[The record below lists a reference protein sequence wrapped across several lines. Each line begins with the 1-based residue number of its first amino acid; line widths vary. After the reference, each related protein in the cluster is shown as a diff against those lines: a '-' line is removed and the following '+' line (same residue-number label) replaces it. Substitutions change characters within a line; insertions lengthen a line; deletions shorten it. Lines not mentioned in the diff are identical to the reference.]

1 MDQHYRYTNL
11 KNAYGNRTPETA
23 IKVSMNL
30 VRIVNRSQL
39 FNRKMADQAA
49 PLLPIFGLSPLDML
63 MPRMHV
69 PKLLYF
75 SSTSAPTQIL
85 ANLRK
90 ALALTIEAMPILG
103 GSLALGEHGKDQ
115 KGSLNVQPPYFTA
128 EDILSSNDLSDQYD
142 YQELC
147 SKHFPSDAVPLVEYA
162 PKLFGISADSMPVL
176 IAQVNFLN
184 GGLLLFFAIHHSVMD
199 EVGLFNVMKVW
210 STCARG
216 DSGLDMVS
224 PQWFD
229 REPLMQGAGTG
240 KLEDHPEYTLSPEGM
255 PTNATESP
263 EVFYP
268 KSTDVD
274 SAVFFLSDEN
284 LERLKGSAM
293 RAESAIKREDLQG
306 MPWVST
312 NDALIALFWCSITH
326 ARLSEGLANAAN
338 IFPRFA
344 MALNGRGH
352 LKPPMSPDFSGNV
365 VLIAKTFT
373 SAETLLPSNP
383 ERLAD
388 AAALVR
394 KSISV
399 VDDAYIRDTIQL
411 VQSVNDLGQLAP
423 RRRPAAEHSLGCST
437 WASQQYYSL
446 DWGKL
451 MGGRCQRVRWRNLK
465 TDGLFLIFPRLP
477 RPGISENN
485 SDGRK
490 SSGGLEVLL
499 GLKTVH
505 MQRLKKDEF
514 FNQFAE
520 WRCN

>member
-1 MDQHYRYTNL
+1 
-11 KNAYGNRTPETA
+11 
-23 IKVSMNL
+23 
-30 VRIVNRSQL
+30 
-39 FNRKMADQAA
+39 MADQEA
-49 PLLPIFGLSPLDML
+49 PSLPIFRLSPLDML

-75 SSTSAPTQIL
+75 STTSAPTQIL

-103 GSLALGEHGKDQ
+103 GSITLSDNETDQ

-128 EDILSSNDLSDQYD
+128 EDILSSNDLSHQYD

-147 SKHFPSDAVPLVEYA
+147 LKHFPSDAIPPVEYA
-162 PKLFGISADSMPVL
+162 PKLFGTSADSMPV
-176 IAQVNFLN
+176 IMAQVNFLN
-184 GGLLLFFAIHHSVMD
+184 GGLLLFFAIHHCVMD
-199 EVGLFNVMKVW
+199 EVGFFDVMKIW

-216 DSGLDMVS
+216 DSGLDLVS

-240 KLEDHPEYTLSPEGM
+240 KLEDHPEYTLLPEGI
-255 PTNATESP
+255 PTNVTESFD
-263 EVFYP
+263 VFYP
-268 KSTDVD
+268 DSTDVD

-293 RAESAIKREDLQG
+293 RTEPAIKGEDMQG

-326 ARLSEGLANAAN
+326 ARLSEGLANADH
-338 IFPRFA
+338 IFPRFGMA
-344 MALNGRGH
+344 MNGRGH

-383 ERLAD
+383 ERLAQ
-388 AAALVR
+388 AALLVR
-394 KSISV
+394 KSISF

-411 VQSVNDLGQLAP
+411 VRSVKDLGQLAP

-437 WASQQYYSL
+437 WASQPYYSL
-446 DWGKL
+446 DWGNL
-451 MGGRCQRVRWRNLK
+451 MGGKCERVRWRNLR

-477 RPGISENN
+477 RAVFSENS

-490 SSGGLEVLL
+490 SSGGVEVLL
-499 GLKTVH
+499 GLKTPH
-505 MQRLKKDEF
+505 MQCLKKDEF